1 MQLRSGPID
10 NLFQRIS
17 NSVVIVYAAFLVLW
31 LVSQSGVSY
40 DSWSALFGAGWFK
53 VFSIIALIFACL
65 NSLLA
70 GWQIGGDYIKKVPF
84 AWFGGVFTL
93 VYVGLTAIAF
103 LFGLY
108 VLFVV

>member
-1 MQLRSGPID
+1 MQRSGPID

-17 NSVVIVYAAFLVLW
+17 NSVIILYAAFLVLW
-31 LVSQSGVSY
+31 LVSQAGISY
-40 DSWSALFGAGWFK
+40 DSWSALFNTGWFK
-53 VFSIIALIFACL
+53 VFSVITLVLACL

-84 AWFGGVFTL
+84 SWFGGVFTL
-93 VYVGLTAIAF
+93 GYVGLTSVAF

-108 VLFVV
+108 VLCVV